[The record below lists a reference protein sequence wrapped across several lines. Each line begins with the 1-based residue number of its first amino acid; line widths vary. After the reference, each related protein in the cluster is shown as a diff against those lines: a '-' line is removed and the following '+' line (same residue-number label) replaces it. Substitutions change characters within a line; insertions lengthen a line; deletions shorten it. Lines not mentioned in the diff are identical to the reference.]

1 MHSNGPAVQ
10 DQLLLKQDMLHVM
23 EVQRAQCERQ
33 FQTMVDETEHWKAQ
47 CLQTKQ
53 DFTGMPQVLA
63 VLNMHVCTHS
73 QSGTGCMLGRIH
85 AASAR

>member
-1 MHSNGPAVQ
+1 
-10 DQLLLKQDMLHVM
+10 MLYVM

-33 FQTMVDETEHWKAQ
+33 CQTLVDETEHWKAQ

-53 DFTGMPQVLA
+53 DFTDMPQVLA
-63 VLNMHVCTHS
+63 VLSMLFYTHS
-73 QSGTGCMLGRIH
+73 QTVTGCILWTTL